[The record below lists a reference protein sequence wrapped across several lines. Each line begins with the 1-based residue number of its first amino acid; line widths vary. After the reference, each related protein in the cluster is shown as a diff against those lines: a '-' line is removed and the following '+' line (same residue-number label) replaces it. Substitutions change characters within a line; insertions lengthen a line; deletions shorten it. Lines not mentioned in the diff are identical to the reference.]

1 MCIDGCGIPV
11 KRQRGMT
18 LIELVMFIVIV
29 SVGVAGILSVMN
41 VVVKSSADPMVRK
54 QAIAFADAVL
64 EEVLAKAYCDPDHT
78 PPTCTVSQEASR
90 ALWDDVQDY
99 DGESIAGTDLLSG
112 SSTALL
118 TGYTA
123 SVAVADVTVSAV
135 AMKRVTVTVA
145 GAGDSFSISGYR
157 ANY

>member
-1 MCIDGCGIPV
+1 
-11 KRQRGMT
+11 MT

-29 SVGVAGILSVMN
+29 SVGIAGILSVMN

-64 EEVLAKAYCDPDHT
+64 EEVLTKAYCDPDHV

-90 ALWDDVQDY
+90 LLWDDVQDY
-99 DGESIAGTDLLSG
+99 NGKSIAGTDLLSG

-118 TGYTA
+118 AGYTA
-123 SVAVADVTVSAV
+123 TVAVADVSV
-135 AMKRVTVTVA
+135 AGTGVPGSTIVMKQVTVKVV
-145 GAGDSFSISGYR
+145 GGGNDSYSISGYR